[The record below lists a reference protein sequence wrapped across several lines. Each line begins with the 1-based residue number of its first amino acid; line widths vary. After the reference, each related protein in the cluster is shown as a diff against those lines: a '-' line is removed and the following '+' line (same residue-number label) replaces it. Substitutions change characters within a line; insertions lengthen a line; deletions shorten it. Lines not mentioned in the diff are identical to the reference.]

1 MEIIEVA
8 ICGMLGYLVA
18 DNIFRKSSREQVNS
32 EPVKFEDTDLGKKL
46 IYDIQQ
52 VIDSCNTAEDAQVKI
67 WEFCEN
73 LSDDSY
79 SGVRQIIIAY
89 FEQKFN
95 VKNIDKNDVIKKELI
110 KYLKNKNNKK
120 GQTK

>member
-1 MEIIEVA
+1 MEIIELG
-8 ICGMLGYLVA
+8 ICGLLGYLVA
-18 DNIFRKSSREQVNS
+18 NKISRKSSS
-32 EPVKFEDTDLGKKL
+32 DPVKFEDTDLGYKL
-46 IYDIQQ
+46 IHDIKQ
-52 VIDSCNTAEDAQVKI
+52 VIDSCKTAEDAQIKI

-73 LSDDSY
+73 LNSDEY

-95 VKNIDKNDVIKKELI
+95 VKNVDKNDVIKKELI

-120 GQTK
+120 GHTK

>member
-1 MEIIEVA
+1 MEIVEVA

-18 DNIFRKSSREQVNS
+18 DNIFRKSSREPVNS
-32 EPVKFEDTDLGKKL
+32 ESVKLEDTDLGYKL
-46 IYDIQQ
+46 IHDIKQ
-52 VIDSCNTAEDAQVKI
+52 VIDSCNTPEVAQMKI

-73 LSDDSY
+73 LSDDKY

-95 VKNIDKNDVIKKELI
+95 VKNVNKNDVIKKALAE
-110 KYLKNKNNKK
+110 YLKNKNN
-120 GQTK
+120 

>member
-1 MEIIEVA
+1 MEIIELA

-18 DNIFRKSSREQVNS
+18 DNIFRKSSREQV
-32 EPVKFEDTDLGKKL
+32 KFEDTDLGYKL
-46 IYDIQQ
+46 IHNIKQ
-52 VIDSCNTAEDAQVKI
+52 VIDSCNTAEDAQIKI

-73 LSDDSY
+73 LSNERY
-79 SGVRQIIIAY
+79 SGVRQIIIDY

-95 VKNIDKNDVIKKELI
+95 VKNVDKNYILKKTLAE
-110 KYLKNKNNKK
+110 YLK

>member
-18 DNIFRKSSREQVNS
+18 DNIFRKSSREPVNS
-32 EPVKFEDTDLGKKL
+32 EPVKFEDTDLGYKL
-46 IYDIQQ
+46 IHDIKQ
-52 VIDSCNTAEDAQVKI
+52 VIDSCNTPEVAQMKI

-73 LSDDSY
+73 LSDDRY
-79 SGVRQIIIAY
+79 SGVRQIIIDY

-95 VKNIDKNDVIKKELI
+95 VKNVDKNDVLKKTLS
-110 KYLKNKNNKK
+110 KYFK

>member
-18 DNIFRKSSREQVNS
+18 DNIFRKSSRE
-32 EPVKFEDTDLGKKL
+32 PVKFEDTDLGYKL
-46 IYDIQQ
+46 IHDIKQ
-52 VIDSCNTAEDAQVKI
+52 VIDSCNTAEDAQIKI

-73 LSDDSY
+73 LSGDEY
-79 SGVRQIIIAY
+79 SGVRQIIIDY

-95 VKNIDKNDVIKKELI
+95 VKNVDKNDVLKKTLS
-110 KYLKNKNNKK
+110 KYFK

>member
-18 DNIFRKSSREQVNS
+18 DNIFRKSSRE
-32 EPVKFEDTDLGKKL
+32 PVKFEDTDLGYKL
-46 IYDIQQ
+46 IHDIKQ
-52 VIDSCNTAEDAQVKI
+52 VIDSCNTPEVAQIKI

-73 LSDDSY
+73 LSGDEY
-79 SGVRQIIIAY
+79 SGVRQIIIDY

-95 VKNIDKNDVIKKELI
+95 VKNVDKNDVLKKTLS
-110 KYLKNKNNKK
+110 KYFK

>member
-18 DNIFRKSSREQVNS
+18 DNIFRKSSRE
-32 EPVKFEDTDLGKKL
+32 PVKFEDTYLGYKL
-46 IYDIQQ
+46 IHDIKQ
-52 VIDSCNTAEDAQVKI
+52 VIDSCNTPEVAQIKI

-73 LSDDSY
+73 LSGDEY
-79 SGVRQIIIAY
+79 SGVRQIIIDY

-95 VKNIDKNDVIKKELI
+95 VKNVNKNDVIKKALAE
-110 KYLKNKNNKK
+110 YLKNKNN
-120 GQTK
+120 

>member
-1 MEIIEVA
+1 MEIIELA

-18 DNIFRKSSREQVNS
+18 GNIFRKPSRGPVNL
-32 EPVKFEDTDLGKKL
+32 EPVEFEYTDLGKKL
-46 IYDIQQ
+46 IYEIQQ
-52 VIDSCNTAEDAQVKI
+52 VIDSCNTPEVAQMKI

-73 LSDDSY
+73 LSDDRY

-95 VKNIDKNDVIKKELI
+95 VKNVNKDDIIKKALTE
-110 KYLKNKNNKK
+110 YLKNKNN
-120 GQTK
+120 

>member
-1 MEIIEVA
+1 MEIIELA

-18 DNIFRKSSREQVNS
+18 DNTFRKSSRESVNS
-32 EPVKFEDTDLGKKL
+32 EPVKFEDTDLGYKL
-46 IYDIQQ
+46 IHDIKQ
-52 VIDSCNTAEDAQVKI
+52 VIDSCKTAEDAQIKI

-73 LSDDSY
+73 LSCDEY
-79 SGVRQIIIAY
+79 SGVRQIIIDY

-95 VKNIDKNDVIKKELI
+95 VKNVDKNYILKKTLS
-110 KYLKNKNNKK
+110 KYFK

>member
-1 MEIIEVA
+1 MEIIELA

-18 DNIFRKSSREQVNS
+18 DNIFRKSSRD
-32 EPVKFEDTDLGKKL
+32 PVKFEDTDLGYKL
-46 IYDIQQ
+46 IHDIKQ
-52 VIDSCNTAEDAQVKI
+52 VIDSCKTAEDAQMKI

-73 LSDDSY
+73 LNCDKY
-79 SGVRQIIIAY
+79 SGVRKIIIAY

-95 VKNIDKNDVIKKELI
+95 VKNVDKNYILKKTLS
-110 KYLKNKNNKK
+110 KYFK